1 MEIVMFIRPVA
12 AADAPALASL
22 LNEIIARGGTTA
34 FQRSF
39 TPQRLAEFMLVGRS
53 VICCFVAEESDGALG
68 GFQSLVRS
76 EHLPN
81 DVGDIATFSR
91 VGRTQKGIG
100 SQLFAATRA
109 EARRQRPTAINATI
123 RADNFGGLVFYNR
136 LGFTD
141 HSIDRAVPLLD
152 GTEIDRI
159 SKRYALERDDL

>member
-1 MEIVMFIRPVA
+1 MFIRLVA

-34 FQRSF
+34 FQRPF
-39 TPQRLAEFMLVGRS
+39 TPQRLAEIMLMGRS
-53 VICCFVAEESDGALG
+53 VICCFVAEESDGGLG

-76 EHLPN
+76 ENLP
-81 DVGDIATFSR
+81 DDIGDIATFSR
-91 VGRTQKGIG
+91 VGQTQKGIG

-109 EARRQRPTAINATI
+109 EARRQGLTAISATI
-123 RADNFGGLVFYNR
+123 RADNAGGLAFYDR

-152 GTEIDRI
+152 GAAIDRI
-159 SKRYALERDDL
+159 SKRYALGRGG

>member
-1 MEIVMFIRPVA
+1 MFIRPVA

-81 DVGDIATFSR
+81 DVGDIATFS
-91 VGRTQKGIG
+91 
-100 SQLFAATRA
+100 QLFAATRA
-109 EARRQRPTAINATI
+109 EARRQGPTAINATI
-123 RADNFGGLVFYNR
+123 RADNFGGLAFYNR

>member
-1 MEIVMFIRPVA
+1 MFTRLVA
-12 AADAPALASL
+12 ATDGPGLASL

-39 TPQRLAEFMLVGRS
+39 TPQRLAESMLLGRW
-53 VICCFVAEESDGALG
+53 VICCFVAEESDGGLV

-76 EHLPN
+76 EDLPN
-81 DVGDIATFSR
+81 DIGDIATFSR

-100 SQLFAATRA
+100 SQLFAAMKA
-109 EARRQRPTAINATI
+109 EARRQGLTAINATI
-123 RADNFGGLVFYNR
+123 RADNVGGLAFYNK

-141 HSIDRAVPLLD
+141 HSIDRAAPLLD

-159 SKRYALERDDL
+159 SKRYALEHSG